1 MIRPNEIRKTMTAA
15 AIGIIAATTVMISTI
30 AIRIAIGIE
39 IGTKTAIASIRT
51 ETVIV
56 TMMRI
61 TTAIIASTAADLMAE
76 IANGAVACR
85 RRIRADLTAITRAGS
100 DIAEVTIKARPR
112 AWTDA
117 CGTFTRI
124 TGFQTTFRTTRLRLP
139 ERVQSYRTNKRTQA
153 AFGRSRETWTSFSRL
168 SDVFSACPHTAVTS
182 VVLWLPVP
190 REIRTDCINTT
201 SYWMSFCY
209 RYNI

>member
-1 MIRPNEIRKTMTAA
+1 MIRPNEIRTPMTAA
-15 AIGIIAATTVMISTI
+15 TIVIIAVTTVMISTI

-39 IGTKTAIASIRT
+39 TAIGTKTAIASIRT

-139 ERVQSYRTNKRTQA
+139 ERVQS
-153 AFGRSRETWTSFSRL
+153 
-168 SDVFSACPHTAVTS
+168 
-182 VVLWLPVP
+182 
-190 REIRTDCINTT
+190 
-201 SYWMSFCY
+201 
-209 RYNI
+209 